1 MVISWRADQVR
12 PPLCLQPPYREPLWP
27 IEERP
32 VPQSDVPGEQS
43 WPTQP
48 FPTVPPPFARLKFG
62 TRRYQSLPRRRRARE
77 ATRDHLASRN
87 EGLFTPQTLNRN
99 QISSPGELGG
109 ANWGGSAG
117 DPTTGMLYVRSADQP
132 GFHALREPGA
142 RGSGGGG
149 QNGTSAQR
157 AAPRSHNCARNAMAR
172 PKPAE
177 SIPWTEPPS
186 SPSSNSAPNSPPH
199 RAWRHG
205 TDPPFE
211 TDALTDENL
220 NALITYLSNP
230 AAGRGGGGGGGRNT
244 TPLPPIERYR
254 YIGRWARCFA
264 PPMAWSRLVLRG
276 RRLRRMT

>member
-1 MVISWRADQVR
+1 M
-12 PPLCLQPPYREPLWP
+12 
-27 IEERP
+27 
-32 VPQSDVPGEQS
+32 PGEQS

-62 TRRYQSLPRRRRARE
+62 PDDINPYLDEEERVKLRE
-77 ATRDHLASRN
+77 IMLASRN

-117 DPTTGMLYVRSADQP
+117 HPTTGMLYVRSADQP
-132 GFHALREPGA
+132 GFHTLREPGA

-149 QNGTSAQR
+149 QNGTPAQR
-157 AAPRSHNCARNAMAR
+157 GRAAFTQLCQDCHGQ
-172 PKPAE
+172 AE
-177 SIPWTEPPS
+177 ANGIHSMDRTTIIPVKQLGAELIRRTV
-186 SPSSNSAPNSPPH
+186 
-199 RAWRHG
+199 RG
-205 TDPPFE
+205 GMGQMPPFE

-244 TPLPPIERYR
+244 TPLPPIEGVTRYT
-254 YIGRWARCFA
+254 GPLGSCSAL
-264 PPMAWSRLVLRG
+264 PMAWSRSVLRG